1 VKSAEP
7 ATPSESD
14 KFSDFMRRLLAVPH
28 KEVQHKMDAY
38 NVQKKRRKAARKRA
52 KA

>member
-1 VKSAEP
+1 MKPDES
-7 ATPSESD
+7 ATPSPD

-28 KEVQHKMDAY
+28 KEVQQKMDAY
-38 NVQKKRRKAARKRA
+38 NVQKRRRKAARKRA